1 MTRALRIYVAV
12 AGLTSM
18 GAGGG
23 LLFTPVAFRHSVGIA
38 LERSASVMS
47 ASVMSETRAP
57 GAALLA
63 AGVLMLF
70 AAVRPAYTRLALGT
84 AALVYLSFGAGRLLS
99 LALDGRP
106 HPSLVIAMIVELA
119 LGAIGLLALRIDL
132 HLADRA

>member
-1 MTRALRIYVAV
+1 MTRVLRIYFAV

-47 ASVMSETRAP
+47 ETRAP

-63 AGVLMLF
+63 AGVLMHF

-84 AALVYLSFGAGRLLS
+84 GALVYLSFGAGRLLS

-132 HLADRA
+132 RLADRA